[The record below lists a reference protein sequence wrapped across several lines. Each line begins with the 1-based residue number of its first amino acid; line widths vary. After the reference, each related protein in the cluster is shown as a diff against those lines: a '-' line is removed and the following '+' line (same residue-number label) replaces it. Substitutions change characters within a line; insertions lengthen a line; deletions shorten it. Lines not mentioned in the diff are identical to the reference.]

1 MLSHYSKIT
10 QFRILPSADF
20 RQYFVDISSTK
31 EVWKNLRS
39 AFQRARREL
48 HIDTS
53 YYFHGGR
60 VGGIKIFVSTIW
72 RKSIV
77 YRSLHWS
84 WDRNNEQNIG
94 ASHSLYAYLFFLTSW
109 LVSFIIGSRTCIVI
123 AHKLSPWSYIPQ
135 CCVFDHNTWC
145 FISRYSIVTTILERR
160 SLQDA
165 LLSCV
170 QNTWAYVNFSLISLV
185 VNEGPLSMG
194 SWIRVLYSVFRMNCY
209 PCFLPAF

>member
-1 MLSHYSKIT
+1 MLFTFYKSKCSNFKVHFWIIIIIIIIIT
-10 QFRILPSADF
+10 
-20 RQYFVDISSTK
+20 
-31 EVWKNLRS
+31 
-39 AFQRARREL
+39 
-48 HIDTS
+48 
-53 YYFHGGR
+53 
-60 VGGIKIFVSTIW
+60 STIW

-185 VNEGPLSMG
+185 VNEGPLSKG
-194 SWIRVLYSVFRMNCY
+194 SWIRVLHSVFWIYCY
-209 PCFLPAF
+209 PCCLPAF

>member
-1 MLSHYSKIT
+1 MLQLWPWIFSLFLLGSDLECGN
-10 QFRILPSADF
+10 FFFILM
-20 RQYFVDISSTK
+20 
-31 EVWKNLRS
+31 
-39 AFQRARREL
+39 
-48 HIDTS
+48 
-53 YYFHGGR
+53 
-60 VGGIKIFVSTIW
+60 VGGGWWMVGGYHFLVSTIW

-145 FISRYSIVTTILERR
+145 FISRYSIVTTILESR

-170 QNTWAYVNFSLISLV
+170 QNTWAYVNFSLINLV
-185 VNEGPLSMG
+185 VNEGHLNKG
-194 SWIRVLYSVFRMNCY
+194 SWIRVLLSVI
-209 PCFLPAF
+209 

>member
-1 MLSHYSKIT
+1 MHCIPGDLLWCLGQNGWWVFS
-10 QFRILPSADF
+10 P
-20 RQYFVDISSTK
+20 
-31 EVWKNLRS
+31 
-39 AFQRARREL
+39 
-48 HIDTS
+48 
-53 YYFHGGR
+53 
-60 VGGIKIFVSTIW
+60 STIW

-185 VNEGPLSMG
+185 VNEGPLSKG
-194 SWIRVLYSVFRMNCY
+194 SWIRVLHSVFWIYCY
-209 PCFLPAF
+209 SWCLPAS